1 MSSPKNVIIKV
12 VKKKVEGGHHGGSW
26 KVAYADFV
34 TGMMAFFLLMWL
46 LSMVAP
52 EKRARVATY
61 FKHFSIFEQSG
72 ASIMSNKTAILSRF
86 GGEVSIP
93 KEYYEK
99 GDKGKEKEKEKEKER
114 ESIPTR

>member
-1 MSSPKNVIIKV
+1 MSAPKSIIIKQ

-46 LSMVAP
+46 ISMVSP

-61 FKHFSIFEQSG
+61 YKHFSIFEQSG
-72 ASIMSNKTAILSRF
+72 SSIMSQKTAILSETAGRSRF
-86 GGEVSIP
+86 RRSTTT
-93 KEYYEK
+93 
-99 GDKGKEKEKEKEKER
+99 R
-114 ESIPTR
+114 ETRRKRRKRKK